1 MDEPVSVTTLG
12 IIDRLGKLE
21 GLLVGLQAS
30 MSHGQSQVSGFVARL
45 ERLEQ
50 RQVEVEARVVTRDDL
65 QKLTE
70 KVDGL
75 VSAISKGQ
83 GGAGMLG
90 YLITAAIAAVA
101 AAATA
106 WGVLRATPPGDAAG
120 FVLPHSHPHPELDGT
135 HTPGDGTAS
144 GTGI

>member
-1 MDEPVSVTTLG
+1 MDEPVSSTTLG

-30 MSHGQSQVSGFVARL
+30 MSHGQSQVSGFVARV

-50 RQVEVEARVVTRDDL
+50 RQVELEARVVTRDDL

-90 YLITAAIAAVA
+90 YLTTAAIAAVA

-106 WGVLRATPPGDAAG
+106 WGVLRATPA
-120 FVLPHSHPHPELDGT
+120 
-135 HTPGDGTAS
+135 GTAETPIPFHNHSQPGLGGTS
-144 GTGI
+144 GPGAASSDTRM